1 MKAIV
6 EEAYVEMGKAFT
18 SHDEAVWGG
27 SFEVS
32 NDDIAKDV
40 RSLAA
45 AHGDLDEIV
54 RNRKKEM
61 EHDRLSVDRVHRYI
75 SDDNPEKTRM
85 LLLAGESMPVTTDPR
100 FTPYGGGIA
109 PAVNKLLFEGFHAKG
124 LAFIFP
130 KDVVKSYITAFHGS
144 PLGWTSKDQKESGRP
159 IGDCSDGGKQP
170 GNFPL
175 NSD

>member
-1 MKAIV
+1 
-6 EEAYVEMGKAFT
+6 
-18 SHDEAVWGG
+18 
-27 SFEVS
+27 VS
-32 NDDIAKDV
+32 KDDIAKDV

-45 AHGDLDEIV
+45 AHGDLDEVV

-61 EHDRLSVDRVHRYI
+61 EHDRLSVDRVHWYI
-75 SDDNPEKTRM
+75 RM
-85 LLLAGESMPVTTDPR
+85 LLLAGEGMPVITDPR
-100 FTPYGGGIA
+100 FTPNGGGVLPKLRNLYTSVA
-109 PAVNKLLFEGFHAKG
+109 SAVNKLLFEGCQAKG

-130 KDVVKSYITAFHGS
+130 KDVVKSYITGFHGS